1 MSRVFQVKPKQV
13 FEKVELKAICFT
25 QRTSKRKSLCCNQN
39 LRIINVSNNILFN
52 IKDKSGI
59 FSGFVFYKR

>member
-25 QRTSKRKSLCCNQN
+25 PEDIEAEIAL
-39 LRIINVSNNILFN
+39 L
-52 IKDKSGI
+52 
-59 FSGFVFYKR
+59 

>member
-25 QRTSKRKSLCCNQN
+25 PENIEAEIACCNQN

>member
-25 QRTSKRKSLCCNQN
+25 PK
-39 LRIINVSNNILFN
+39 NIEAEIALL
-52 IKDKSGI
+52 
-59 FSGFVFYKR
+59 